1 MKFISSSNDLSVYL
15 DLNIAKG
22 IPIKNIST
30 DTRTI
35 KKDSLFIAIKGDKFD
50 GNDFVEEAFEKGAS
64 LAIAD
69 NKKLPKIR
77 NKKIVYVKNTIGA
90 LKKIS
95 ENIIKKY
102 DGNVIAITG
111 SNGKTTTTNII
122 ANSLNNTSKTIG
134 NYNNEIGMPLSIIN
148 ASPKSKNIIIEIGAT
163 KAGDIHYLSKILNP
177 FIGVITNI
185 GNSHLETL
193 KNINGVLKVKS
204 EIVNNIKKGGYLI
217 VPNENKKHLS
227 YWKLIRD
234 DINIYSF
241 GMTKSADFFA
251 SDIRVKKEG
260 MHFKISS
267 KLIDKDIQI
276 KTSLEGEHNIKNI
289 LSSFVIHYCLDNN
302 INNFALKLNSNKI
315 KNVRQIKSKWLK
327 GSTLIDD
334 TYNANPDSSKK
345 SIDLLSKYKKNTILV
360 IGDMLE
366 LGKYK
371 KKLHKEVGEYAKANG
386 INIVLGFGELTK
398 ETIKA
403 FGKKGIFF
411 DNEESLKSYLIKN
424 ITSKDVI
431 LIKGSRG
438 MKMERFI
445 NV

>member
-22 IPIKNIST
+22 IPIKNISI

-50 GNDFVEEAFEKGAS
+50 GNDFVQEAFEKGAS

-69 NKKLPKIR
+69 NKKFLKIR

-102 DGNVIAITG
+102 GGNVIAITG

-148 ASPKSKNIIIEIGAT
+148 ASPKSKNIIIEIGAA
-163 KAGDIHYLSKILNP
+163 KAGDIDYLSRILNP

-217 VPNENKKHLS
+217 VPNENKKHLN

-251 SDIRVKKEG
+251 SDIRVKREG

-289 LSSFVIHYCLDNN
+289 LSSFVTHYCLGNN

-411 DNEESLKSYLIKN
+411 DSEESLKSYLIKN

>member
-1 MKFISSSNDLSVYL
+1 MKFITSSNDLSVYL

-148 ASPKSKNIIIEIGAT
+148 ASPKSKNIIIEIGAA
-163 KAGDIHYLSKILNP
+163 KAGDIDYLSKILNP

>member
-50 GNDFVEEAFEKGAS
+50 GNDFVQEAFEKGAS

-69 NKKLPKIR
+69 NKKFLKIR

-102 DGNVIAITG
+102 GGNVIAITG

-148 ASPKSKNIIIEIGAT
+148 ASPKSKNIIIEIGAA
-163 KAGDIHYLSKILNP
+163 KAGDIDYLSRILNP

-217 VPNENKKHLS
+217 VPNENKKHLN

-251 SDIRVKKEG
+251 SDIRVKREG

-289 LSSFVIHYCLDNN
+289 LSSFAIHYCLDNN
-302 INNFALKLNSNKI
+302 INDFALKLNSNKI

>member
-22 IPIKNIST
+22 IPIKNISI

-50 GNDFVEEAFEKGAS
+50 GNDFVQEAFEKGAS

-69 NKKLPKIR
+69 NKKFLKIR

-102 DGNVIAITG
+102 GGNVIAITG

-148 ASPKSKNIIIEIGAT
+148 ASPKSKNIIIEIGAA
-163 KAGDIHYLSKILNP
+163 KAGDIDYLSKILNP

>member
-35 KKDSLFIAIKGDKFD
+35 KKESLFIAIKGDKFD
-50 GNDFVEEAFEKGAS
+50 GNDFVEEAFKKGAS

-69 NKKLPKIR
+69 NKKLLKIR

-102 DGNVIAITG
+102 SGNVIAITG

-148 ASPKSKNIIIEIGAT
+148 ASPKSKNIIIEIGAA
-163 KAGDIHYLSKILNP
+163 KAGDIDYLSRILNP

-217 VPNENKKHLS
+217 VPNENKKHLN

-289 LSSFVIHYCLDNN
+289 LSSFVTHYCLDNN

>member
-22 IPIKNIST
+22 IPIKNISI

-64 LAIAD
+64 LVIAD
-69 NKKLPKIR
+69 NKKFLKIR

-102 DGNVIAITG
+102 GGNVIAITG

-148 ASPKSKNIIIEIGAT
+148 ASPKSKNIIIEIGAA
-163 KAGDIHYLSKILNP
+163 KAGDIDYLSRILNP

-217 VPNENKKHLS
+217 VPNENKKHLN

-251 SDIRVKKEG
+251 SDIRVKREG

-289 LSSFVIHYCLDNN
+289 LSSFVTHYCLDNN

-411 DNEESLKSYLIKN
+411 DNEESLKSYLINN

>member
-22 IPIKNIST
+22 IPIKNISI

-50 GNDFVEEAFEKGAS
+50 GNDFVQEAFEKGAS

-69 NKKLPKIR
+69 NKKFLKIR

-102 DGNVIAITG
+102 GGNVIAITG

-148 ASPKSKNIIIEIGAT
+148 ASPKSKNIIIEIGAA
-163 KAGDIHYLSKILNP
+163 KAGDIDYLSKILNP

-251 SDIRVKKEG
+251 SDIRVKREG

-289 LSSFVIHYCLDNN
+289 LSSFVTHYCLDNN

-411 DNEESLKSYLIKN
+411 DNEESLKSYLINN

>member
-1 MKFISSSNDLSVYL
+1 MKFISSSNDLCVYL
-15 DLNIAKG
+15 DQNIAKG

-69 NKKLPKIR
+69 NKKFLKIR

-102 DGNVIAITG
+102 DGNVIAVTG

-122 ANSLNNTSKTIG
+122 ANSLNNSSKTIG

-148 ASPKSKNIIIEIGAT
+148 ASPKSKNIIIEIGAA
-163 KAGDIHYLSKILNP
+163 KAGDIDYLSKILNP

-193 KNINGVLKVKS
+193 KNINGVLRVKS
-204 EIVNNIKKGGYLI
+204 EIVSNIKKDGYLI

-251 SDIRVKKEG
+251 SDIRVKREG

-267 KLIDKDIQI
+267 KLIEKDIQI

-289 LSSFVIHYCLDNN
+289 LSSFAIHYCLDNN
-302 INNFALKLNSNKI
+302 INDFALKLNSNKI

>member
-22 IPIKNIST
+22 IPIKNISI

-50 GNDFVEEAFEKGAS
+50 GNDFVQEAFEKGAS

-69 NKKLPKIR
+69 NKKFLKIR

-102 DGNVIAITG
+102 GGNVIAITG

-148 ASPKSKNIIIEIGAT
+148 ASPKSKNIIIEIGAA
-163 KAGDIHYLSKILNP
+163 KAGDIDYLSRILNP

-217 VPNENKKHLS
+217 VPNENKKHLN

-251 SDIRVKKEG
+251 SDIRVKREG

-289 LSSFVIHYCLDNN
+289 LSSFVTHYCLDNN

-334 TYNANPDSSKK
+334 TYNANPDSSKE

-411 DNEESLKSYLIKN
+411 DNEESLKSYLINN

>member
-22 IPIKNIST
+22 IPIKNISI

-50 GNDFVEEAFEKGAS
+50 GNDFVQEAFEKGAS

-69 NKKLPKIR
+69 NKKFLKIR

-102 DGNVIAITG
+102 GGNVIAITG

-148 ASPKSKNIIIEIGAT
+148 ASPKSKNIIIEIGAA
-163 KAGDIHYLSKILNP
+163 KAGDIDYLSRILNP

-251 SDIRVKKEG
+251 SDIRVKREG

-289 LSSFVIHYCLDNN
+289 LSSFVTHYCLDNN

-411 DNEESLKSYLIKN
+411 DSEESLKSYLINN

>member
-15 DLNIAKG
+15 NLNIAKG

-64 LAIAD
+64 LAIVD
-69 NKKLPKIR
+69 NKKILKIR
-77 NKKIVYVKNTIGA
+77 KTNIVYVKNTIGA

-102 DGNVIAITG
+102 GGNVIAITG

-148 ASPKSKNIIIEIGAT
+148 ASPKSKNIIIEIGAA
-163 KAGDIHYLSKILNP
+163 KAGDIDYLSKIINP

-289 LSSFVIHYCLDNN
+289 LSSFVTHYCLDNN

-315 KNVRQIKSKWLK
+315 KNIRQIKSKWLK

>member
-22 IPIKNIST
+22 IPIKNISI

-50 GNDFVEEAFEKGAS
+50 GNDFVQEAFEKGAS

-69 NKKLPKIR
+69 NKKFLKIR

-102 DGNVIAITG
+102 SGNVIAITG

-148 ASPKSKNIIIEIGAT
+148 ASPKSKNIIIEIGAA
-163 KAGDIHYLSKILNP
+163 KAGDIDYLSRILNP

-251 SDIRVKKEG
+251 SDIRVKREG

-289 LSSFVIHYCLDNN
+289 LSSFVTHYCLDNN

-411 DNEESLKSYLIKN
+411 DNEESLKSYLINN

>member
-22 IPIKNIST
+22 IPIKNISI

-50 GNDFVEEAFEKGAS
+50 GNDFVQEAFEKGAS

-69 NKKLPKIR
+69 NKKFLKIR

-102 DGNVIAITG
+102 GGNVIAITG

-148 ASPKSKNIIIEIGAT
+148 ASPKSKNIIIEIGAA
-163 KAGDIHYLSKILNP
+163 KAGDIDYLSRILNP

-217 VPNENKKHLS
+217 VPNENKKHLN

-251 SDIRVKKEG
+251 SDIRVKREG

-289 LSSFVIHYCLDNN
+289 LSSFVTHYCLDNN

-371 KKLHKEVGEYAKANG
+371 KKLHKELGEYAKANG
-386 INIVLGFGELTK
+386 INIVLGYGELTK

-411 DNEESLKSYLIKN
+411 DNEESLKSYLKKN

-438 MKMERFI
+438 MQMERFI

>member
-1 MKFISSSNDLSVYL
+1 LSVYL

-148 ASPKSKNIIIEIGAT
+148 ASPKSKNIIIEIGAA
-163 KAGDIHYLSKILNP
+163 KAGDIDYLSKILNP

-289 LSSFVIHYCLDNN
+289 LSSFVTHYCLDNN

>member
-22 IPIKNIST
+22 IPIKNISI

-50 GNDFVEEAFEKGAS
+50 GNDFVQEAFEKGAS

-69 NKKLPKIR
+69 NKKFLKIR

-102 DGNVIAITG
+102 GGNVIAITG

-148 ASPKSKNIIIEIGAT
+148 ASPKSKNIIIEIGAA
-163 KAGDIHYLSKILNP
+163 KAGDIDYLSRILNP
-177 FIGVITNI
+177 FIAVITNI

-217 VPNENKKHLS
+217 VPNENKKHLN

-251 SDIRVKKEG
+251 SDIRVKREG

-289 LSSFVIHYCLDNN
+289 LSSFVTHYCLGNN

-411 DNEESLKSYLIKN
+411 DNEESLKSYLINN

>member
-22 IPIKNIST
+22 IPIKNISI

-69 NKKLPKIR
+69 NKKFLKIR

-102 DGNVIAITG
+102 GGNVIAITG

-148 ASPKSKNIIIEIGAT
+148 ASPKSKNIIIEIGAA
-163 KAGDIHYLSKILNP
+163 KAGDIDYLSRILNP

-217 VPNENKKHLS
+217 VPNENKKHLN

-251 SDIRVKKEG
+251 SDIRVKREG

-289 LSSFVIHYCLDNN
+289 LSSFVTHYCLDNN

-411 DNEESLKSYLIKN
+411 DNEESLKSYLINN

>member
-22 IPIKNIST
+22 IPIKNISI

-50 GNDFVEEAFEKGAS
+50 GNDFVQEAFEKGAS

-69 NKKLPKIR
+69 NKKFLKIR

-148 ASPKSKNIIIEIGAT
+148 ASPKSKNIIIEIGAA
-163 KAGDIHYLSKILNP
+163 KAGDIDYLSRILNP

-217 VPNENKKHLS
+217 VPNENKKHLN

-267 KLIDKDIQI
+267 KLIDKDLQI

-289 LSSFVIHYCLDNN
+289 LSSFVTNYCLDNN

-386 INIVLGFGELTK
+386 IDIVLGFGELTK

-411 DNEESLKSYLIKN
+411 DSEESLKSYLINN

>member
-1 MKFISSSNDLSVYL
+1 MKFICSSNDLSVYL

-22 IPIKNIST
+22 IPIKNISI

-50 GNDFVEEAFEKGAS
+50 GNDFVQEAFEKGAS

-69 NKKLPKIR
+69 NKKFLKIR

-102 DGNVIAITG
+102 GGNVIAITG

-148 ASPKSKNIIIEIGAT
+148 ASPKSKNIIIEIGAA
-163 KAGDIHYLSKILNP
+163 KAGDIDYLSRILNP

-217 VPNENKKHLS
+217 VPNENKKHLN

-251 SDIRVKKEG
+251 SDIRVKREG

-289 LSSFVIHYCLDNN
+289 LSSFVTHYCLDNN

>member
-22 IPIKNIST
+22 IPIKNISI

-69 NKKLPKIR
+69 NKKFLKIR

-102 DGNVIAITG
+102 GGNVIAITG

-148 ASPKSKNIIIEIGAT
+148 ASPKSKNIIIEIGAA
-163 KAGDIHYLSKILNP
+163 KAGDIDYLSKILNP

-204 EIVNNIKKGGYLI
+204 EIVNNIKEGGYLI

-289 LSSFVIHYCLDNN
+289 LSSFVTHYCLDNN

-327 GSTLIDD
+327 GSILIDD

>member
-22 IPIKNIST
+22 IPIKNISI

-50 GNDFVEEAFEKGAS
+50 GNDFVQEAFEKGAS

-69 NKKLPKIR
+69 NKKFLKIR

-102 DGNVIAITG
+102 GGNVIAITG

-148 ASPKSKNIIIEIGAT
+148 ASPKSKNIIIEIGAA
-163 KAGDIHYLSKILNP
+163 KAGDIDYLSRILNP

-217 VPNENKKHLS
+217 VPNGNKKHLN

-251 SDIRVKKEG
+251 SDIRVKREG

-289 LSSFVIHYCLDNN
+289 LSSFVTHYCLDNN

>member
-15 DLNIAKG
+15 DLYIAKG
-22 IPIKNIST
+22 IPIKNISI

-69 NKKLPKIR
+69 NKKFLKIR

-102 DGNVIAITG
+102 GGNVIAITG

-148 ASPKSKNIIIEIGAT
+148 ASPKSKNIIIEIGAA
-163 KAGDIHYLSKILNP
+163 KAGDIDYLSRILNP

-217 VPNENKKHLS
+217 VPNENKKHLN

-251 SDIRVKKEG
+251 SDIRVKREG

-289 LSSFVIHYCLDNN
+289 LSSFVTHYCLDNN

>member
-22 IPIKNIST
+22 IPIKNISI

-50 GNDFVEEAFEKGAS
+50 GNDFVQEAFEKGAS

-69 NKKLPKIR
+69 NKKFLKIR

-102 DGNVIAITG
+102 GGNVIAITG

-148 ASPKSKNIIIEIGAT
+148 ASPKSKNIIIEIGAA
-163 KAGDIHYLSKILNP
+163 KAGDIDYLSRILNP

-217 VPNENKKHLS
+217 VPNENKKHLN

-251 SDIRVKKEG
+251 SDIRVKREG

-289 LSSFVIHYCLDNN
+289 LSSFVTHYCLDNN

-398 ETIKA
+398 ETTKA

-411 DNEESLKSYLIKN
+411 DNEESLKSYLINN

>member
-22 IPIKNIST
+22 IPIKNISI

-64 LAIAD
+64 LVIAD
-69 NKKLPKIR
+69 NKKFLKIR

-102 DGNVIAITG
+102 GGNVIAITG

-148 ASPKSKNIIIEIGAT
+148 ASPKSKNIIIEIGAA
-163 KAGDIHYLSKILNP
+163 KAGDIDYLSKILNP

-204 EIVNNIKKGGYLI
+204 EIVNNIKEGGYLI

-251 SDIRVKKEG
+251 SDIRVKREG

-289 LSSFVIHYCLDNN
+289 LSSFVTHYCLDN

>member
-22 IPIKNIST
+22 IPIKNISI

-69 NKKLPKIR
+69 NKKLLKIR

-102 DGNVIAITG
+102 GGNVIAITG

-148 ASPKSKNIIIEIGAT
+148 ASPKSKNIIIEIGAA
-163 KAGDIHYLSKILNP
+163 KAGDIDYLSRILNP

-251 SDIRVKKEG
+251 SDIRVKREG

-276 KTSLEGEHNIKNI
+276 KTSLEGEHNIINI
-289 LSSFVIHYCLDNN
+289 LSSFVTHYCLDNN

-315 KNVRQIKSKWLK
+315 KNIRQIKSKWLK

>member
-22 IPIKNIST
+22 IPIKNISI

-50 GNDFVEEAFEKGAS
+50 GNDFVQEAFEKGAS

-69 NKKLPKIR
+69 NKKFLKIR

-102 DGNVIAITG
+102 GGNVIAITG

-148 ASPKSKNIIIEIGAT
+148 ASPKSKNIIIEIGAA
-163 KAGDIHYLSKILNP
+163 KAGDIDYLSRILNP

-217 VPNENKKHLS
+217 VPNENKKHLN

-251 SDIRVKKEG
+251 SDIRVKREG

-289 LSSFVIHYCLDNN
+289 LSSFAIHYCLENN
-302 INNFALKLNSNKI
+302 INDFALKLNSNKI

-411 DNEESLKSYLIKN
+411 DNEESLKSYLINN

>member
-148 ASPKSKNIIIEIGAT
+148 ASPKSKNIIIEIGAA
-163 KAGDIHYLSKILNP
+163 KAGDIDYLSKIINP

-289 LSSFVIHYCLDNN
+289 LSSFVTHYCLDNN

>member
-50 GNDFVEEAFEKGAS
+50 GNNFVEEAFEKGAS
-64 LAIAD
+64 MAIVD
-69 NKKLPKIR
+69 NKKPLKIK
-77 NKKIVYVKNTIGA
+77 NTNIVYVKNTIEA

-122 ANSLNNTSKTIG
+122 ANSLNNSSKTIG

-148 ASPKSKNIIIEIGAT
+148 ASPKSKNIVVEIGAA
-163 KAGDIHYLSKILNP
+163 KAGDIDYLSKILNP

-204 EIVNNIKKGGYLI
+204 EIVSNIKKDGYLI

-251 SDIRVKKEG
+251 RDIRVKKEG

-289 LSSFVIHYCLDNN
+289 LSSFAIHYCLENN
-302 INNFALKLNSNKI
+302 INDFALKLNSNKI

-386 INIVLGFGELTK
+386 INLVIGYGELTK

-411 DNEESLKSYLIKN
+411 DNEESLKS
-424 ITSKDVI
+424 
-431 LIKGSRG
+431 
-438 MKMERFI
+438 
-445 NV
+445 

>member
-22 IPIKNIST
+22 IPIKNISI

-50 GNDFVEEAFEKGAS
+50 GNDFVQEAFEKGAS

-69 NKKLPKIR
+69 NKKFLKIR

-102 DGNVIAITG
+102 GGNVIAITG

-148 ASPKSKNIIIEIGAT
+148 ASPKSKNIIIEIGAA
-163 KAGDIHYLSKILNP
+163 KAGDIDYLSRILNP

-217 VPNENKKHLS
+217 VPNENKKHLN

-251 SDIRVKKEG
+251 SDIRVKREG

-289 LSSFVIHYCLDNN
+289 LSSFVTHYCLGNN

-398 ETIKA
+398 ETTKA

>member
-22 IPIKNIST
+22 IPIKNISI

-50 GNDFVEEAFEKGAS
+50 GNDFVQEAFEKGAS

-69 NKKLPKIR
+69 NKKFLKIR

-102 DGNVIAITG
+102 GGNVIAITG
-111 SNGKTTTTNII
+111 SNGKTSTTNII

-148 ASPKSKNIIIEIGAT
+148 ASPKSKNIIIEIGAA
-163 KAGDIHYLSKILNP
+163 KAGDIDYLSRILNP

-251 SDIRVKKEG
+251 SDIRVKREG

-289 LSSFVIHYCLDNN
+289 LSSFVTHYCLDNN

>member
-22 IPIKNIST
+22 IPIKNISI

-69 NKKLPKIR
+69 NKKFLKIR

-102 DGNVIAITG
+102 GGNVIAITG

-148 ASPKSKNIIIEIGAT
+148 ASPKSKNIIIEIGAA
-163 KAGDIHYLSKILNP
+163 KAGDIDYLSKILNP

-204 EIVNNIKKGGYLI
+204 EIVSNIKKDGYLI

-251 SDIRVKKEG
+251 SDIRVKREG

-289 LSSFVIHYCLDNN
+289 LSSFVTHYCLDNN

>member
-22 IPIKNIST
+22 IPIKNISI

-50 GNDFVEEAFEKGAS
+50 GNDFVQEAFEKGAS

-69 NKKLPKIR
+69 NKKFLKIR

-102 DGNVIAITG
+102 GGNVIAITG

-148 ASPKSKNIIIEIGAT
+148 ASPKSKNIVVEIGAA
-163 KAGDIHYLSKILNP
+163 KAGDIDYLSKILNP

-217 VPNENKKHLS
+217 VPNENKKHLN

-251 SDIRVKKEG
+251 SDIRVKREG

-289 LSSFVIHYCLDNN
+289 LSSFVTHYCLDNN

-411 DNEESLKSYLIKN
+411 DNEESLKSYLINN

>member
-1 MKFISSSNDLSVYL
+1 MKYINNSNDLSVYL
-15 DLNIAKG
+15 DLKIDKD
-22 IPIKNIST
+22 IPIKNISI

-35 KKDSLFIAIKGDKFD
+35 KKESLFIAIKGARFD
-50 GNDFVEEAFEKGAS
+50 GNNFVDEALSKGAS
-64 LAIAD
+64 IVLVD
-69 NKKLPKIR
+69 NKRFLKAR
-77 NKKIVYVKNTIGA
+77 KKNIIYVANTITA

-102 DGNVIAITG
+102 KGNVIAITG
-111 SNGKTTTTNII
+111 SNGKTSTTNIL
-122 ANSLNNTSKTIG
+122 ANSLSNTSQTKG
-134 NYNNEIGMPLSIIN
+134 NFNNEIGMPLSLIN
-148 ASPKSKNIIIEIGAT
+148 ASSKSKNIVLEIAAS
-163 KAGDIHYLSKILNP
+163 KIGDINYLSKILKP
-177 FIGVITNI
+177 IVGVITNI

-193 KNINGVLKVKS
+193 KNINGVLTVKS
-204 EIVNNIKKGGYLI
+204 EIVHNIKKNGYLI

-227 YWKLIRD
+227 HWRLIRK
-234 DINIYSF
+234 DINIYTF

-251 SDIRVKKEG
+251 SDIRYKKDG
-260 MHFKISS
+260 MHFKVLS

-276 KTSLEGEHNIKNI
+276 KTFLEGEHNIKNI
-289 LSSFVIHYCLDNN
+289 LSSFAVHYCLDKNLDT
-302 INNFALKLNSNKI
+302 FASRLNSKKI

-327 GSTLIDD
+327 GSLLIND

-345 SIDLLSKYKKNTILV
+345 SIDLLSKYKKNTVLV

-366 LGKYK
+366 LGKFK
-371 KKLHKEVGEYAKANG
+371 KKLHREVGEYAKAKG
-386 INIVLGFGELTK
+386 INVVLGYGELAK
-398 ETIKA
+398 EITKA
-403 FGKKGIFF
+403 FGRKGIFF
-411 DNEESLKSYLIKN
+411 NNEDLLKSYLKKN

>member
-15 DLNIAKG
+15 DLNIAKD
-22 IPIKNIST
+22 IPIKNISI

-69 NKKLPKIR
+69 NKKFLKIR

-102 DGNVIAITG
+102 GGNVIAITG

-148 ASPKSKNIIIEIGAT
+148 ASPKSKNIIIEIGAA
-163 KAGDIHYLSKILNP
+163 KAGDIDYLSKILNP

-251 SDIRVKKEG
+251 SDIRVKREG

-289 LSSFVIHYCLDNN
+289 LSSFVTHYCLDNN

-334 TYNANPDSSKK
+334 TYNANPDSSKE

>member
-15 DLNIAKG
+15 NLNIAKG

-69 NKKLPKIR
+69 NKKLLKIR

-148 ASPKSKNIIIEIGAT
+148 ASPKSKNIIIEIGAA
-163 KAGDIHYLSKILNP
+163 KAGDIDYLSKILNP

-289 LSSFVIHYCLDNN
+289 LSSFVTHYCLDNN

-315 KNVRQIKSKWLK
+315 KNIRQIKSKWLK